1 MLKEKLSRPRCSLF
15 RIRNNAQKT
24 KEIDVKTMLFS
35 LAYWTPIKLPFLY
48 EYRWEREFFIKKKK
62 KKKKI
67 KISQKPFYSQ
77 VNDKE
82 W

>member
-35 LAYWTPIKLPFLY
+35 LAYWTPIKLPFCMSTG
-48 EYRWEREFFIKKKK
+48 EREREKFFIKKKK
-62 KKKKI
+62 KNQSETILQSSK
-67 KISQKPFYSQ
+67 
-77 VNDKE
+77 